1 MVNLGFCKASFWGFL
16 HLVHSSKVSYR
27 LDMDMDMDMD
37 ICYFTGP

>member
-1 MVNLGFCKASFWGFL
+1 MVNLGFCKIASFWGFL

-27 LDMDMDMDMD
+27 LDMD